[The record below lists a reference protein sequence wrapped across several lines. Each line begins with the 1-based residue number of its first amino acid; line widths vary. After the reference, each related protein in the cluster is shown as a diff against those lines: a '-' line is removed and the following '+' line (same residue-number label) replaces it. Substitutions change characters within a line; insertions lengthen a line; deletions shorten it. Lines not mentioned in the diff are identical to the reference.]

1 VFFTSLFEISGDT
14 VPDYKTPAA
23 APSNDTVRRLIVAA
37 GFVALLALVA
47 VLAPVRGNLFLPPGL
62 LPRPELAGGVRLDEV
77 LFGVGTSFG
86 DGTGLVLLTGVVI
99 AGLLATR
106 RSRDALFVGIC
117 VVSASVVVRLAK
129 DVFDAP
135 RPDTVGI
142 YSALVP
148 DIPRMVVVVIALAI
162 SIGGQLT
169 RWRVLSFVIGASLLA
184 LLAGQMLGARLVPVI
199 RGHDSFPSGHA
210 MNSMAL
216 AFAVVLITLRR
227 WPADR
232 WAVVVATTYAVV
244 IGISRVYLGT
254 HYVSEV
260 LAGWALAT
268 AWVFCCW
275 LVRRELDAS
284 ASESFATELRRAATG
299 DPGLPRPRAMGRSR
313 GRGQNG
319 LFGR

>member
-1 VFFTSLFEISGDT
+1 
-14 VPDYKTPAA
+14 VPDSDTPAVA
-23 APSNDTVRRLIVAA
+23 SWDDSVRRLIAAA
-37 GFVALLALVA
+37 GFIALLMLVA
-47 VLAPVRGNLFLPPGL
+47 VLAPVRGNLILPPGL
-62 LPRPELAGGVRLDEV
+62 FPTPDLAGGVRLDEI

-99 AGLLATR
+99 AGLLAMR
-106 RSRDALFVGIC
+106 RSSDAVFVGIC

-135 RPDTVGI
+135 RPETVGI

-148 DIPRMVVVVIALAI
+148 DIPRMTVVVIALAI
-162 SIGGQLT
+162 MVGGQLT
-169 RWRVLSFVIGASLLA
+169 RWRVLTFMIGASLLA
-184 LLAGQMLGARLVPVI
+184 LLAGQMLGARVVPVI

-216 AFAVVLITLRR
+216 AFAVVLVTLRR

-232 WAVVVATTYAVV
+232 WVLLVATAYAVV

-260 LAGWALAT
+260 LAGWALAIV
-268 AWVFCCW
+268 WVVCCW
-275 LVRRELDAS
+275 LVRREVDAS
-284 ASESFATELRRAATG
+284 ASESFATEPRRAATG
-299 DPGLPRPRAMGRSR
+299 DPGLPRPRKMGRSPR
-313 GRGQNG
+313 PGQNE
-319 LFGR
+319 LYGR